1 MPDNGPSLEVDLAEY
16 NALRT
21 EIQTFLNL
29 QITFLALAAGIVPVV
44 ISIAV
49 GQSTDRL
56 PWIVA
61 ATPLPF
67 AFLAALY
74 ADIAARIGRAA
85 NYIQHT
91 LRPRL
96 ARHTAPDDALGW
108 ELYVHEHDP
117 AKRLLWW
124 TDQLR
129 YLVFFLPAV
138 AAYFVSAWMP
148 VLHVWCGWN
157 YIFKIVNG
165 MALIGSLIAARW
177 SERILKEIAS
187 QSKN

>member
-1 MPDNGPSLEVDLAEY
+1 MPGDDPSLQVDLAEY

-21 EIQTFLNL
+21 EIQTLLNL
-29 QITFLALAAGIVPVV
+29 QVTVLALAAGIVPVV

-96 ARHTAPDDALGW
+96 TRQTAPEDALGW
-108 ELYVHEHDP
+108 ELYVHETDP
-117 AKRLLWW
+117 AKRLLWC

-138 AAYFVSAWMP
+138 AAYIVSFRMP
-148 VLHVWCGWN
+148 ALHVWCGWN
-157 YIFKIVNG
+157 SVFKIVNG
-165 MALIGSLIAARW
+165 MALLGSLIVVVW

-187 QSKN
+187 QAKN